1 VEFKLAQLD
10 WADASAVMNAKDS
23 ELLSAL
29 GKSSA
34 TNLNPLYT

>member
-1 VEFKLAQLD
+1 
-10 WADASAVMNAKDS
+10 MNAKDS